1 MAMDFAQRQR
11 DPTRHLI
18 GIGAVIALHILVVW
32 ALVSGL
38 ARKVVEV
45 VKGPIEVKV
54 IEEVIK
60 KAPPPPEVVPPP
72 PQVKAPPPPFIP
84 PPEINIAPPPAPPPA
99 ITVVTQEAPPAPQAP
114 VIAKVPEKPVPAPAA
129 PAIRSAQVACSNY
142 RDVMSQIV
150 YPREALQNGTEGEVV
165 IEFTVAA
172 NGSVKDA
179 VIKSS
184 SNRVFNRAS
193 MAVVSQLSCQSA
205 GQDIRVQAPISFK
218 IR

>member
-1 MAMDFAQRQR
+1 MPFLRPLLAALSLCMPLAQACPDWSVERANAELHQLADQLAQWDSAYHRDGRSPIADELYDQASQRFARWR
-11 DPTRHLI
+11 DCF
-18 GIGAVIALHILVVW
+18 
-32 ALVSGL
+32 
-38 ARKVVEV
+38 
-45 VKGPIEVKV
+45 
-54 IEEVIK
+54 
-60 KAPPPPEVVPPP
+60 PE
-72 PQVKAPPPPFIP
+72 Q
-84 PPEINIAPPPAPPPA
+84 
-99 ITVVTQEAPPAPQAP
+99 APPAPQAP